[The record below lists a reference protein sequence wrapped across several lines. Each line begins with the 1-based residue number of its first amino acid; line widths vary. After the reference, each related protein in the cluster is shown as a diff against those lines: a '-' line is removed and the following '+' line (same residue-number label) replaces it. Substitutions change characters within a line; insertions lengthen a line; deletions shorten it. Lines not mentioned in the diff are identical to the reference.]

1 MKLLNSILA
10 LTFVVSVLLTTAS
23 QAAPKAD
30 PNAVRQKCIAEA
42 IAAVP
47 AAPGMQE
54 MEVQTNRISK
64 YRACAKRMGF
74 KP

>member
-1 MKLLNSILA
+1 MKHLYSKLA
-10 LTFVVSVLLTTAS
+10 LTFAISVLLSTAS

-30 PNAVRQKCIAEA
+30 PNAARQKCIAEA

-47 AAPGMQE
+47 AVPGMQE
-54 MEVQTNRISK
+54 TEVTSGRVSK
-64 YRACAKRMGF
+64 YMACAKRMGF

>member
-1 MKLLNSILA
+1 MKYPHAKLA
-10 LTFVVSVLLTTAS
+10 FAFAVSVLLTTAG

-30 PNAVRQKCIAEA
+30 PNAARQNCIAEA

-47 AAPGMQE
+47 ATPGMQE
-54 MEVQTNRISK
+54 AEVTSGRVSK
-64 YRACAKRMGF
+64 YMACAKRMGF